1 MTNRMNNA
9 TLVFDLDGTLVDTA
23 PDLIAA
29 ANHALADLSLPP
41 LPAETL
47 TSAIG
52 FGARR
57 MIEVGLKETG
67 VTLPD
72 PEVDRLLVRFLAYY
86 EPNIARESRPFAG
99 AVAALEKFRG
109 EGARLAVCTNKR
121 AALAERL
128 LGELGLRDLFAAV
141 AGRDTFPM
149 HKPDPGHLLGAIELA
164 GGNRALAIMVG
175 DSGID
180 IATARAATV
189 PAIGCTFGYSDQPVA
204 TYGPDAVIESYAEL
218 EATIRRLLPGTA
230 ERAAIGEPDRRPQN

>member
-1 MTNRMNNA
+1 MNNA

-47 TSAIG
+47 RSAIG

-67 VTLPD
+67 VTLD
-72 PEVDRLLVRFLAYY
+72 EPEIDRLLVRFLAYY
-86 EPNIARESRPFAG
+86 EPNIARESRPFEG
-99 AVAALEKFRG
+99 AVVALERFRA

-121 AALAERL
+121 AGLAEQL
-128 LGELGLRDLFAAV
+128 LAALGLRDLFAAV
-141 AGRDTFPM
+141 AGRDTFPT
-149 HKPDPGHLLGAIELA
+149 HKPDPGHLLGTLGLA
-164 GGNRALAIMVG
+164 GGDRTRAVMVG

-180 IATARAATV
+180 IATARAASV
-189 PAIGCTFGYSDQPVA
+189 PAIGCTFGYSDQPIR

-218 EATIRRLLPGTA
+218 DIAIRSLLPGPS
-230 ERAAIGEPDRRPQN
+230 ERPGN

>member
-1 MTNRMNNA
+1 MNNA

-47 TSAIG
+47 RSAIG

-67 VTLPD
+67 VTLD
-72 PEVDRLLVRFLAYY
+72 EPEIDRLLVRFLAYY
-86 EPNIARESRPFAG
+86 EPNIARESRPFEG
-99 AVAALEKFRG
+99 AVVALERFRA

-121 AALAERL
+121 AGLAEQL
-128 LGELGLRDLFAAV
+128 LAALGLRDLFVAV
-141 AGRDTFPM
+141 AGRDTFPT
-149 HKPDPGHLLGAIELA
+149 HKPDPGHLLGTLGLA
-164 GGNRALAIMVG
+164 GGDRTRAVMVG

-180 IATARAATV
+180 IATARAASV
-189 PAIGCTFGYSDQPVA
+189 PAIGCTFGYSDQPIR

-218 EATIRRLLPGTA
+218 DIAIRSLLPGPS
-230 ERAAIGEPDRRPQN
+230 ERPGN